1 MWNHHQFMSSF
12 FHHDF
17 FSEWLRGTTPAAAKS
32 TSDPGARFSR
42 LQKIHRCFGSYRTH
56 GIENSSCFPGKCW
69 FFNTLLAYLSSVF
82 FVLWPLYTG
91 RQTYAKLT
99 QAYAAWK
106 VAYAVVFCLELLTR
120 VVTQG
125 FFASRSEEVSFE
137 ATLSIVPEV
146 ASLPFI
152 LAFCG
157 FISFHFGLL
166 WLHLLLWGT
175 YGWGSQLLTQDL
187 RGGYAVLTRGE
198 LVASDKCIQMYSN
211 SQLQGHQILQESQSL
226 MFENIIWKNPLTQVC
241 LRNDL
246 SSTDT
251 RSAYAA
257 YATVGIFRYCAY
269 ALFFYFPFLHS
280 PFILEKNAA
289 HLESQIGCHTEKNP
303 RRQNRAF
310 SILVKPSSMGENWT
324 MFLGRDGLCF

>member
-1 MWNHHQFMSSF
+1 MF
-12 FHHDF
+12 
-17 FSEWLRGTTPAAAKS
+17 
-32 TSDPGARFSR
+32 
-42 LQKIHRCFGSYRTH
+42 
-56 GIENSSCFPGKCW
+56 
-69 FFNTLLAYLSSVF
+69 F

-137 ATLSIVPEV
+137 ATLFIVPEV

-157 FISFHFGLL
+157 FICFC
-166 WLHLLLWGT
+166 
-175 YGWGSQLLTQDL
+175 
-187 RGGYAVLTRGE
+187 GGPMAGALSCYAVLTRGE

-226 MFENIIWKNPLTQVC
+226 MFENIIWENPLTQVC

-257 YATVGIFRYCAY
+257 YATMWIFRYCAY
-269 ALFFYFPFLHS
+269 ALFF
-280 PFILEKNAA
+280 
-289 HLESQIGCHTEKNP
+289 
-303 RRQNRAF
+303 
-310 SILVKPSSMGENWT
+310 
-324 MFLGRDGLCF
+324 